1 MSSHTENHVPYIS
14 DLSAAPIV
22 DTANLLPVQNDPGE
36 FVRLKVVRDEREI
49 EVKVRLGST
58 VE

>member
-1 MSSHTENHVPYIS
+1 MEKY
-14 DLSAAPIV
+14 
-22 DTANLLPVQNDPGE
+22 DPGE
-36 FVRLKVVRDEREI
+36 FVQLKVVRDEREI